1 MFEDKNKNFPTI
13 MEAFVFIAVHDVAMK
28 TFNFRVDG

>member
-13 MEAFVFIAVHDVAMK
+13 MEAFVFIAVHVVMK